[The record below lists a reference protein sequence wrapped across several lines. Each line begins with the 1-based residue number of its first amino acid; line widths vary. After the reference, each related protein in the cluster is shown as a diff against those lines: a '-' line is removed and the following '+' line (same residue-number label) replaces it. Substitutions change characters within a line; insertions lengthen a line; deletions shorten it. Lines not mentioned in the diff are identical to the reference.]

1 MSKKTKEPE
10 LPIIDS
16 KKFEEQSELKKEV
29 EAENPMKEWLVG
41 YVGEKH
47 NPKDGQVT
55 VEMVVES
62 MAEEFPEFLLALA
75 EENWIRGYRQGLA
88 DIEEGKKLATTKSV
102 IEV

>member
-1 MSKKTKEPE
+1 
-10 LPIIDS
+10 
-16 KKFEEQSELKKEV
+16 
-29 EAENPMKEWLVG
+29 MKEWLVG